1 MVCWE
6 ETKMPEDYGKV
17 VVTDIKIPL
26 RSMVVLM
33 IKVAVATTPALV
45 ILILFGF
52 ITFGIISSLM
62 GSWFMRMWSM

>member
-1 MVCWE
+1 
-6 ETKMPEDYGKV
+6 MPEDYGRV

-33 IKVAVATTPALV
+33 VKLAVATTPALV

>member
-1 MVCWE
+1 
-6 ETKMPEDYGKV
+6 MPEDYGKV

-33 IKVAVATTPALV
+33 VKLAVATTPALV

>member
-1 MVCWE
+1 
-6 ETKMPEDYGKV
+6 MPTDYGKV

-33 IKVAVATTPALV
+33 VKLAVATTPVLV

-52 ITFGIISSLM
+52 ITFGAISALM